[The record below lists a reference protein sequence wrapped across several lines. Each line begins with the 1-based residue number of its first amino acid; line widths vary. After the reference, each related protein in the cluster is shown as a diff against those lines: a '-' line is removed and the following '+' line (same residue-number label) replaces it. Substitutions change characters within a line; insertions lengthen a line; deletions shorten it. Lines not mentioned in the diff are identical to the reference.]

1 MALISKFA
9 QSPQLFQCW
18 KSSSNIFLKKEIHD
32 SSPAVFWQFES
43 RKEHYQ
49 RINFPLKFLSF
60 FSILSLIEEEWNIQE
75 RDM

>member
-9 QSPQLFQCW
+9 QSPQLFVL
-18 KSSSNIFLKKEIHD
+18 KEFIKYFFKKEIHD

-60 FSILSLIEEEWNIQE
+60 CSILSLIEEERNIQK